1 MIFLVLSVKMI
12 FLFLGN
18 MILFFRRKK
27 KDELSQKIHGH
38 IFSVYMYECYK
49 YITLLPKKAKKA
61 KIIFSR
67 RNILK
72 GDISGIAEKD
82 DIHPRKCGISVEMRF

>member
-1 MIFLVLSVKMI
+1 ML
-12 FLFLGN
+12 
-18 MILFFRRKK
+18 
-27 KDELSQKIHGH
+27 Q
-38 IFSVYMYECYK
+38 
-49 YITLLPKKAKKA
+49 TLLPKKAKKA

-82 DIHPRKCGISVEMRF
+82 DIHLRKCGISVEMRF